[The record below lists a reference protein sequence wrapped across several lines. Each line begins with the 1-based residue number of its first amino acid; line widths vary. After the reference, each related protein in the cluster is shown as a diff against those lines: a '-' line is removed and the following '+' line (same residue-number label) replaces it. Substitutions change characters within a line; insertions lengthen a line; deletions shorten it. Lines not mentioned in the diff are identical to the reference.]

1 MAPDPRMSDGELAQI
16 NAAAVTRE
24 YNVKPHLGKHPHIT
38 HLKQVLTLG
47 CCRLSDSICCKWVSL
62 RACSLGNTVSS
73 CVRPLVV
80 LDNVKVNDHFPKTWT
95 HAHLILQFPS
105 YNEIVQLTLPDGSK
119 RGGQVLEV
127 QGKKAIVQVFEG
139 TSGVDVKATHV
150 EFTGSSMKLPVA
162 EDMLGRI
169 FNGSGNPIDQGPK
182 VFAEDYLDINGK
194 HVSIFHM
201 RSSQLRDSP
210 GSPINPFSR
219 IYPEEMIQTG
229 ISTIDTMNSIARGQK
244 IPIFSAAG
252 LPHNEASRFI
262 PLV

>member
-1 MAPDPRMSDGELAQI
+1 M
-16 NAAAVTRE
+16 
-24 YNVKPHLGKHPHIT
+24 
-38 HLKQVLTLG
+38 
-47 CCRLSDSICCKWVSL
+47 
-62 RACSLGNTVSS
+62 
-73 CVRPLVV
+73 
-80 LDNVKVNDHFPKTWT
+80 
-95 HAHLILQFPS
+95 
-105 YNEIVQLTLPDGSK
+105 TLPDGTK

-169 FNGSGNPIDQGPK
+169 FNGSGQPIDNGPK

-194 HVSIFHM
+194 RMLPCIVTAN
-201 RSSQLRDSP
+201 SSRP
-210 GSPINPFSR
+210 EGSPINPYSR

-229 ISTIDTMNSIARGQK
+229 ISTIDVMNSIARGQK

-252 LPHNEASRFI
+252 LPHNEVSVTARHRTCSSADMGDVRTF
-262 PLV
+262 

>member
-1 MAPDPRMSDGELAQI
+1 MSSF
-16 NAAAVTRE
+16 
-24 YNVKPHLGKHPHIT
+24 NV
-38 HLKQVLTLG
+38 
-47 CCRLSDSICCKWVSL
+47 D
-62 RACSLGNTVSS
+62 A
-73 CVRPLVV
+73 
-80 LDNVKVNDHFPKTWT
+80 
-95 HAHLILQFPS
+95 QFPS
-105 YNEIVQLTLPDGSK
+105 YNEIVQLTLPDGTK

-139 TSGVDVKATHV
+139 TSGVDVKSTHV

-182 VFAEDYLDINGK
+182 VFAEDYLDINGEAK
-194 HVSIFHM
+194 PIYDERNNRH
-201 RSSQLRDSP
+201 RSS
-210 GSPINPFSR
+210 GSPINPYAR

-252 LPHNEASRFI
+252 LPHNEVSF
-262 PLV
+262 